1 MKKTDMIFRL
11 MGTLLIAGA
20 ALVSCS
26 KDAGKKL
33 SPKEAASEK
42 EAGSSQEL
50 VEGGFFTLTV
60 DAGFDTKALSDPG
73 DGTLTVTWEV
83 GDSVTVFNRTTG
95 KPIAGKLY
103 AQSEGASTQLVG
115 PKLQGNISQGD
126 SLFLEFGTPNNF
138 EVQDGTLTGAQTSID
153 KNSDYANATIEVTDI
168 QPAQGGEEGVSGN
181 IVTTAADF
189 ARHQAIV
196 KFILKDRKATPEA
209 VKADSLV
216 IFKGKDF
223 VKENRIA
230 TVEPI
235 AATDEMYVAL
245 PMYTSKDTIT
255 FYARGENGFMYK
267 LKHEFNSAETTV
279 GFKEGDFYTRTL
291 QMKKLMLIARDSLKV
306 SERVYTSKEQHLLDT
321 AKAYLYWEIN
331 KQRVF
336 VDDEL
341 DKFDK
346 KCQILYAVLK
356 QEGDLT
362 PSVEQIQ
369 DEDWKTTAKAT
380 HAGTY
385 AIFYKA
391 IGNYDFEDVEVDKQ
405 PIIVTIQKATP
416 QFKVSKDSTM
426 TYNTAARVLA
436 DTAKVFL
443 VNGNDTIYV
452 KNLLDIKSAKC
463 SIKYAVDTV
472 TAAVPADNSSKW
484 KTTLTDE
491 MCKRTHA
498 GTYKVWV
505 KVFGNEDIA
514 NTLGGSSTAT
524 INKANLTYTG
534 PTGKTGLTYNTSSQ
548 SLIASAGTPKIGN
561 VNITSSIKDAAGKAI
576 SIQYK
581 VGTGSWATSCNQTNA
596 GTYSVSY
603 KIVGN
608 GDIND
613 FNATSLGN
621 VTISPKVVSSPTITL
636 STSTY
641 TYDGNA
647 KTPTPTVKDGSTV
660 IPASE
665 YNVSYS
671 YNTQVAQGT
680 ETPTV
685 TISDKTGG
693 NYTVSGTT
701 TFTIN
706 KADGFITLGANPL
719 IITSAGTKTLSISC
733 HGGYV
738 SCGALS
744 GYDVIYEISGTSTTA
759 ITINAKKIAGIDY
772 HSNDY
777 LASFD
782 ITCAATRNYK
792 EIKVTASIK

>member
-26 KDAGKKL
+26 KDAGNKL

-60 DAGFDTKALSDPG
+60 EAGFDTKALSDPG

-95 KPIAGKLY
+95 KPIEGKLY

-181 IVTTAADF
+181 IITTAADF

-196 KFILKDRKATPEA
+196 KLTLKDRKATPEP

-216 IFKGKDF
+216 IFKGKDL

-235 AATDEMYVAL
+235 AATDELYVAL
-245 PMYTSKDTIT
+245 PKYTSKDTIT

-267 LKHEFNSAETTV
+267 LKHEFNTTETTV
-279 GFKEGDFYTRTL
+279 GFKEGEFYTRTL

-306 SERVYTSKEQHLLDT
+306 SERVYTSKEQHLLDP

-436 DTAKVFL
+436 DTASVYIL
-443 VNGNDTIYV
+443 NGLEKIYI
-452 KNLLDIKSAKC
+452 KNLKDIKDNKC

-498 GTYKVWV
+498 GSYKVWV

-514 NTLGGSSTAT
+514 NTLGGSSTAV

-534 PTGKTGLTYNTSSQ
+534 PTKASGLTYNGSSQ
-548 SLIASAGTPKIGN
+548 SLITESTPKIGN
-561 VNITSSIKDAAGKAI
+561 VSITSSIKDAAGKAI
-576 SIQYK
+576 SRQYK
-581 VGTGSWATSCNQTNA
+581 VGSESWKTTCTQINA
-596 GTYSVSY
+596 GTYAVIY

-621 VTISPKVVSSPTITL
+621 VTISPKVVAPTITL
-636 STSTY
+636 DTSTY

-647 KTPTPTVKDGSTV
+647 KTPTPTVKDGSTT
-660 IPASE
+660 INANE

-671 YNTQVAQGT
+671 NNTNAGT
-680 ETPTV
+680 ATV

-693 NYTVSGTT
+693 NYTVSGIT

-706 KADGFITLGANPL
+706 KANGWVELSQ
-719 IITSAGTKTLSISC
+719 TSVPMSAPEIRTVTFTT
-733 HGGYV
+733 HGGSVTNEV
-738 SCGALS
+738 SGENWSTYYAYAVS
-744 GYDVIYEISGTSTTA
+744 GNTIQVYRKAGGSATHNMYIKIKCAETT
-759 ITINAKKIAGIDY
+759 
-772 HSNDY
+772 
-777 LASFD
+777 
-782 ITCAATRNYK
+782 NYK
-792 EIKVTASIK
+792 AAEATCLFY